1 MKKPT
6 SVGVKLTDSLLS
18 EVDALALSKGT
29 SRSEIIRTA
38 LTVGLPLLKVGVS
51 PDIGRILTIIEHT
64 QLALSLIVDRQY
76 PEDAEPVLEMAI
88 RNVGEF
94 HS

>member
-6 SVGVKLTDSLLS
+6 SVGVKLTNVLLDEVDSL
-18 EVDALALSKGT
+18 AASKGT

-38 LTVGLPLLKVGVS
+38 LAIGLPQLKAGVS
-51 PDIGRILTIIEHT
+51 PDIGRILTIFEYT

-76 PEDAEPVLEMAI
+76 PEDGDEIFDMAV
-88 RNVGEF
+88 RNVEAF